1 MNKKPKIGVIGFSDG
16 EPEVHE
22 ELKGIVQ
29 EQMDAIVKALRAS
42 GEVDVVEADYLVH
55 SPEEAKLQGQ
65 KMVAEDVDGTIFSYG
80 VFSFP
85 NFSAIAAK
93 FGKGPF
99 LQERALMCRIP
110 ECRKIRVIF
119 SLFRDFP
126 QSRVLFHIL
135 R

>member
-55 SPEEAKLQGQ
+55 SPEIG
-65 KMVAEDVDGTIFSYG
+65 
-80 VFSFP
+80 
-85 NFSAIAAK
+85 
-93 FGKGPF
+93 
-99 LQERALMCRIP
+99 RAH
-110 ECRKIRVIF
+110 V
-119 SLFRDFP
+119 
-126 QSRVLFHIL
+126 
-135 R
+135 

>member
-85 NFSAIAAK
+85 NFPLLPRNS
-93 FGKGPF
+93 
-99 LQERALMCRIP
+99 ERARFCW
-110 ECRKIRVIF
+110 
-119 SLFRDFP
+119 P
-126 QSRVLFHIL
+126 QT
-135 R
+135 

>member
-93 FGKGPF
+93 FGKVAFDAKAYLVNLPVLEAGG
-99 LQERALMCRIP
+99 EYLMR
-110 ECRKIRVIF
+110 
-119 SLFRDFP
+119 
-126 QSRVLFHIL
+126 
-135 R
+135 

>member
-65 KMVAEDVDGTIFSYG
+65 KMVAEDVDGTIFSA
-80 VFSFP
+80 FLIFP
-85 NFSAIAAK
+85 LLPRNS
-93 FGKGPF
+93 
-99 LQERALMCRIP
+99 ERARFCW
-110 ECRKIRVIF
+110 
-119 SLFRDFP
+119 P
-126 QSRVLFHIL
+126 QT
-135 R
+135 

>member
-55 SPEEAKLQGQ
+55 SPEEARMWTELFSP
-65 KMVAEDVDGTIFSYG
+65 MACSAFLIFPLLPRNS
-80 VFSFP
+80 
-85 NFSAIAAK
+85 
-93 FGKGPF
+93 
-99 LQERALMCRIP
+99 ERARFCW
-110 ECRKIRVIF
+110 
-119 SLFRDFP
+119 P
-126 QSRVLFHIL
+126 QT
-135 R
+135 